1 MSSWSQAGCHP
12 SAACS
17 ALLPKP
23 ARLLPSQPGRP
34 AMCVHCQT
42 AITRTHRMRCP
53 PPLGRQCRSC
63 TARCWCC
70 LRCWM
75 RRPGRTGR
83 RHPSSRC
90 WQGTLQ
96 SQCRGPACR
105 AGVRLAAT
113 RRQLA
118 RRSLPRPLLLFKLL
132 ARTHRMRCPPPLG
145 RQCRSCSHRCWCCL
159 RCWMRRA
166 GMTGRRNPS
175 SRCWQGTLQSQRRG
189 PTCRA
194 GVKLAATR
202 RQLAQRSCPSL
213 TAPAVAAVW
222 PAGAHAPHESY
233 TTSWPPMSQLQS
245 SLLVLPSLLDA
256 PSGQDWQPSSMK

>member
-12 SAACS
+12 SAACL
-17 ALLPKP
+17 ALLPMP
-23 ARLLPSQPGRP
+23 ARLLPSQPGHP
-34 AMCVHCQT
+34 EMCVHCQT
-42 AITRTHRMRCP
+42 AIT
-53 PPLGRQCRSC
+53 
-63 TARCWCC
+63 
-70 LRCWM
+70 
-75 RRPGRTGR
+75 
-83 RHPSSRC
+83 
-90 WQGTLQ
+90 
-96 SQCRGPACR
+96 
-105 AGVRLAAT
+105 
-113 RRQLA
+113 
-118 RRSLPRPLLLFKLL
+118 
-132 ARTHRMRCPPPLG
+132 RTHRMRCPPPLG

-245 SLLVLPSLLDA
+245 SLLVLPVLLDA